1 MINELQ
7 KIRSRCFKLLSYY
20 STKMI
25 VIKKERKI
33 TRMKQSSD
41 YFKPVIYS
49 SSENNGVDVK
59 RIQYVLSMDT
69 CTIQYGLLMIRES
82 LLK

>member
-1 MINELQ
+1 
-7 KIRSRCFKLLSYY
+7 
-20 STKMI
+20 MI